1 LLFYGIFKQAT
12 VGDCLIPESEEVD
25 WIKKAKTAAWRQQ
38 KGRDQRTAKE
48 TFLVLLRRVG
58 PEWDV

>member
-1 LLFYGIFKQAT
+1 M
-12 VGDCLIPESEEVD
+12 GDCLIPESEEVD

-48 TFLVLLRRVG
+48 TFLLLLRRVG